1 MIIVMK
7 KEATEEQINH
17 LIDKIKEWGLQP
29 HISKGVE
36 RTVIGAIGDEAIL
49 RTVPLLAVPG
59 VESVTPILVPYKLAS
74 RDLKKEDTL
83 VKISEDVIIGGN
95 KVIVVGGPCSVE
107 DNDTTMQIAKAI
119 KKAGASMLRGGAFK
133 PRTSPYSFQGLGEKG
148 LKILAEARDATGL
161 PIVTEV
167 MDPRDVELVYHYAD
181 MFQIGAR
188 NVQNFNLLKEV
199 GKYEKPV
206 LLKRGM
212 MTNIKELLMSAE
224 YIISQ
229 GNKNVV
235 LCERGIRT
243 FETMT
248 RNTLD
253 ISAIAVIKEKSHLP
267 ILVDPSHACGNS
279 DWVIPLSKAAIA
291 IGADGLLVEVHPE
304 PEKAWSD
311 GEQTLTLEQFN
322 DMMTQLKPIAK
333 AIGREI

>member
-29 HISKGVE
+29 HVSKGVE
-36 RTVIGAIGDEAIL
+36 RTVIGAIGDEAVL

-83 VKISEDVIIGGN
+83 VKVSEDVIIGG
-95 KVIVVGGPCSVE
+95 KKIIIVGGPCSVE

-148 LKILAEARDATGL
+148 LKILAEARSVTGL

-279 DWVIPLSKAAIA
+279 NWVIPLSKAAIA

-311 GEQTLTLEQFN
+311 GEQTLTLEQFT

>member
-7 KEATEEQINH
+7 KGATEEQLNH
-17 LIDKIKEWGLQP
+17 LIEKIEEWGLKP

-36 RTVIGAIGDEAIL
+36 RTVVGAIGDEAIL
-49 RTVPLLAVPG
+49 RTVPLKAIPG
-59 VESVTPILVPYKLAS
+59 VESVTQILVPYKLAS
-74 RDLKKEDTL
+74 RDFKKENTI
-83 VKISEDVIIGGN
+83 VKVSKNVAIGKKKII
-95 KVIVVGGPCSVE
+95 IAAGPCSVE
-107 DNDTTMQIAKAI
+107 DNDSTMRIAQAVSKT
-119 KKAGASMLRGGAFK
+119 GASMLRGGAFK

-148 LKILAEARDATGL
+148 LRILAEAREATGL

-167 MDPRDVELVYHYAD
+167 MDPRDVELVYKYAD

-188 NVQNFNLLKEV
+188 NIQNFNLLKEV
-199 GKYEKPV
+199 GKYKKPV

-229 GNKNVV
+229 GNENVV

-253 ISAIAVIKEKSHLP
+253 VSAIVVIKEKSHLP
-267 ILVDPSHACGNS
+267 IFVDPSHACGNS
-279 DWVIPLSKAAIA
+279 NWVIPLAKAAIA
-291 IGADGLLVEVHPE
+291 AGADGLIVEVHTE
-304 PEKAWSD
+304 PETAVSD
-311 GEQTLTLEQFN
+311 GEQTITPDQFA
-322 DMMTQLKPIAK
+322 DMVAQLRLIAN

>member
-1 MIIVMK
+1 
-7 KEATEEQINH
+7 
-17 LIDKIKEWGLQP
+17 
-29 HISKGVE
+29 
-36 RTVIGAIGDEAIL
+36 
-49 RTVPLLAVPG
+49 
-59 VESVTPILVPYKLAS
+59 
-74 RDLKKEDTL
+74 
-83 VKISEDVIIGGN
+83 
-95 KVIVVGGPCSVE
+95 
-107 DNDTTMQIAKAI
+107 
-119 KKAGASMLRGGAFK
+119 
-133 PRTSPYSFQGLGEKG
+133 
-148 LKILAEARDATGL
+148 
-161 PIVTEV
+161 
-167 MDPRDVELVYHYAD
+167 
-181 MFQIGAR
+181 
-188 NVQNFNLLKEV
+188 
-199 GKYEKPV
+199 
-206 LLKRGM
+206 
-212 MTNIKELLMSAE
+212 MSAE

-267 ILVDPSHACGNS
+267 IIVDPSHACGNS

>member
-29 HISKGVE
+29 HVSKGVE
-36 RTVIGAIGDEAIL
+36 RTVIGAIGDEAVL

-83 VKISEDVIIGGN
+83 VKVSEDVIIGG
-95 KVIVVGGPCSVE
+95 KKIIIVGGPCSVE

-148 LKILAEARDATGL
+148 LKILAEARNATGL

-279 DWVIPLSKAAIA
+279 NWVIPLSKAAIA

-311 GEQTLTLEQFN
+311 GEQTLTLEQFT